1 MINHVRNTV
10 LSVLNKENR
19 GFLTPSEFNYYA
31 KHAQD
36 LIFSRYFDEYNKLSS
51 QSRSGRGGDVY
62 ADREHI
68 LRQNIER
75 LVKTTTVS
83 KAGGRYAIPV
93 DSYHMMSIRYGD
105 VEVEEVEKKHEK
117 YLVGSNL
124 TAPSDTYPVY
134 IDVNRFITVLPDTI
148 TDNLDFLYVR
158 RLNDP
163 NWTYTV
169 VGEDILFNGSALDY
183 QDFELSEEDA
193 PHLTIEILKLAG
205 VTIRESE
212 ISQLATTIDST
223 ETQKQNM

>member
-19 GFLTPSEFNYYA
+19 GFLTPAEFNYYA

-36 LIFSRYFDEYNKLSS
+36 LIFARYFDEYNKLSS
-51 QSRSGRGGDVY
+51 MSRSGRGGDVY

-75 LVKTTTVS
+75 LVKTTSVA
-83 KAGGRYAIPV
+83 KAGGRYAMPV
-93 DSYHMMSIRYGD
+93 DMYHLLSIRNGN
-105 VEVEEVEKKHEK
+105 VEVEELEKKHEK
-117 YLVGSNL
+117 YLIGSNL
-124 TAPSDTYPVY
+124 TAPSEMYPVY
-134 IDVNRFITVLPDTI
+134 VDVNKFITVSPDTI
-148 TDNLDFLYVR
+148 TGNLDFVYVR
-158 RLNDP
+158 KLNDP

-169 VGEDILFNGSALDY
+169 VGEDLLFNGSALDY
-183 QDFELSEEDA
+183 QDFELSEEDT

-205 VTIRESE
+205 VTIREAE

>member
-36 LIFSRYFDEYNKLSS
+36 LIFKRYFDEYNKLNA

-75 LVKTTTVS
+75 LVKTTSVA

-93 DSYHMMSIRYGD
+93 DAYHMISIRNGN
-105 VEVEEVEKKHEK
+105 VEIEEVEKKHEK
-117 YLVGSNL
+117 YLLSSNL
-124 TAPSDTYPVY
+124 TAPSTAFPAYV
-134 IDVNRFITVLPDTI
+134 DVNRFITVYPDTI
-148 TDNLDFLYVR
+148 EGNLEFLYVR

-169 VGEDILFNGSALDY
+169 VGEDLLFNGSALDY
-183 QDFELSEEDA
+183 QDFELSEEDV
-193 PHLTIEILKLAG
+193 PQLTIEILKLAG

-212 ISQLATTIDST
+212 VSQLATAIDTT

>member
-19 GFLTPSEFNYYA
+19 GFLTPSEFNFYA

-36 LIFSRYFDEYNKLSS
+36 LIFSRYFDEYNKLTA
-51 QSRSGRGGDVY
+51 QTRSGRGGDVY

-68 LRQNIER
+68 LRQNIEK
-75 LVKTTTVS
+75 LVKTTSVAQ
-83 KAGGRYAIPV
+83 AGGRYAVPV
-93 DSYHMMSIRYGD
+93 DSYHLLSIRNGN
-105 VEVEEVEKKHEK
+105 VEIEEVEKKHEK
-117 YLVGSNL
+117 YLIGSNL
-124 TAPSDTYPVY
+124 TAPSNTYPVY
-134 IDVNRFITVLPDTI
+134 IDVNRFITVSPDTI
-148 TDNLDFLYVR
+148 TGNLDFLYIR

-169 VGEDILFNGSALDY
+169 VGEDLLFNGSALDY
-183 QDFELSEEDA
+183 QDFELSEEDT

-212 ISQLATTIDST
+212 ISQLATSIDST